1 MLLITRPIAQTKN
14 LESLLL
20 ANEIDYAFF
29 PALEI
34 KKLRPIALNHKYD
47 VIIFISVNAVN
58 YAEEYFDQLFIDSV
72 KIFAVGPVTANQL
85 ISKNIK
91 VDCYPKKNA
100 SSWELL
106 KMKECQALSNKKI
119 LIVRGR
125 GGSETLKNNLSFSNQ
140 VDYFEVYKRV
150 QCQLTLQHNE
160 SLEMFMSYPDGFL
173 MATSE
178 ESLVSVM
185 LLVER
190 ISSKFIRTLLTKKII
205 VFSERLRVLA
215 KDLGF
220 TNIEITVNP
229 SDEGLVN
236 ILANKKY

>member
-34 KKLRPIALNHKYD
+34 QKLRPIVLNHKYD

-58 YAEEYFDQLFIDSV
+58 YAEEYFDQLFIDPV
-72 KIFAVGPVTANQL
+72 QIFAVGPVTAKQL

-119 LIVRGR
+119 LIIRGK

-178 ESLVSVM
+178 ESLVNVM
-185 LLVER
+185 HLVES
-190 ISSKFIRTLLTKKII
+190 ISSKLIQTLLTKKII
-205 VFSERLRVLA
+205 VFSERIRVLA
-215 KDLGF
+215 KDFGF
-220 TNIEITVNP
+220 TNIEITLNP
-229 SDEGLVN
+229 SDEDLVN
-236 ILANKKY
+236 LLVDKK

>member
-20 ANEIDYAFF
+20 ENEIDYAFF

-34 KKLRPIALNHKYD
+34 KKLRPIVLNHKYD

-58 YAEEYFDQLFIDSV
+58 YAEEYFDQLFITPL
-72 KIFAVGPVTANQL
+72 KIFAVGPVTAKQL

-106 KMKECQALSNKKI
+106 KMKKCLTLSNKKI
-119 LIVRGR
+119 LIVRGK
-125 GGSETLKNNLSFSNQ
+125 GGSETLKNNLSISNQ

-150 QCQLTLQHNE
+150 QCELTLQHNE
-160 SLEMFMSYPDGFL
+160 SLEIFMSYPDGSL

-178 ESLVSVM
+178 ESLVNVM
-185 LLVER
+185 RLVES
-190 ISSKFIRTLLTKKII
+190 ISSDFIQTLLTKKII

-215 KDLGF
+215 KDFGF
-220 TNIEITVNP
+220 TNIEITLNP
-229 SDEGLVN
+229 SDEDLVN
-236 ILANKKY
+236 LLVDKK